1 MTSVVAISRHL
12 GLFQEGIDCGF
23 ALTLLFDDVVG
34 NINRPFRF
42 AVIGEL
48 DPLIFS
54 HQADVATLLAVTKSG
69 YGQQPKGTKKQATP
83 EPSDAAMAF
92 VLSNGS
98 AKDGARYP
106 EEKQRKQE
114 AHHQS
119 VTAL

>member
-1 MTSVVAISRHL
+1 MTSVVPISRHL
-12 GLFQEGIDCGF
+12 GLSQEGIDCGYPLARWCLIAPFF
-23 ALTLLFDDVVG
+23 AKV
-34 NINRPFRF
+34 
-42 AVIGEL
+42 
-48 DPLIFS
+48 DPLLVS
-54 HQADVATLLAVTKSG
+54 HQADIATLLAVTKSG